1 MQRELLKLLAALL
14 CYPKE
19 INFPYLLT
27 RISFHDLILLGI
39 YLVVL
44 GEHTR
49 IWREKIRAARMR
61 KTGQWNFPNRAEPY
75 LKKILTNFK
84 NYLLVPFV
92 LQLCQFCLIH
102 TCTAV
107 HTNKISVL
115 NTKRWYG
122 SCNKVDKAI
131 CNTLSITMLQ
141 RVPLI

>member
-1 MQRELLKLLAALL
+1 MLSQRDQFSLLIDTYFLSRF
-14 CYPKE
+14 
-19 INFPYLLT
+19 NTSGYLFGGSW
-27 RISFHDLILLGI
+27 R
-39 YLVVL
+39 
-44 GEHTR
+44 TR

-61 KTGQWNFPNRAEPY
+61 KTGQWNLPNRVEPY

-92 LQLCQFCLIH
+92 LQLCQFCLRH
-102 TCTAV
+102 NCTAV

-115 NTKRWYG
+115 NIKRWYG
-122 SCNKVDKAI
+122 SCNKVDEAI